1 MKSSVS
7 RSPHAEANTERDPPV
22 VPARVHVLLL
32 EDDASDAELAARAL
46 TAAGFA
52 VSFDRVE
59 TEAAFNAALA
69 RGGYDLVLSDY
80 NLPSFNGLRA
90 LEIFRASGI
99 DLPFVLVSGA
109 LGIDKAVESIKLG
122 ANDYVMKGH
131 LERLA
136 PAVRGALRDA
146 AERRQR
152 ARAAAAETERVQR
165 LLQDEAYVAGA
176 LAKVGEELISSRYVP
191 ALLERLCRVTAE
203 VLHCAVSYTFIVHE
217 DSGTLS
223 AVAAHG
229 EMAERWET
237 IRALDVRM
245 IPGVA
250 EEFRRGG
257 LVRHGAAGEVPSV
270 LRNAFALTD
279 SISVPLWCGEQLT
292 GIQIAGMRD
301 GGEFTARDERVARGI
316 AQLASLAVENARLVE
331 QLENANRLKSDLLAT
346 MSHELRTPLNVIL
359 GYNEL
364 LLDEV
369 FGTLT
374 PEQAA
379 SLDRVGMSARE
390 LLELINATLDISR
403 LETGRAALALE
414 DIDPA
419 ALLQDIES
427 ETRALREKPGVESV
441 WRIVP
446 NLPRIRSDLVKLK
459 VLLKNLIANAI
470 KFTDHGSVTIA
481 AQARDGWIEFSV
493 ADTGTGMSSETQAVI
508 FEPFRQGDSSATRLH
523 GGVGLG
529 LYIVSRLLEMLSG
542 RIEVESAVGVG
553 STFRVR
559 IPVNA
564 THSARVGARDSKARG

>member
-1 MKSSVS
+1 
-7 RSPHAEANTERDPPV
+7 
-22 VPARVHVLLL
+22 
-32 EDDASDAELAARAL
+32 
-46 TAAGFA
+46 
-52 VSFDRVE
+52 
-59 TEAAFNAALA
+59 
-69 RGGYDLVLSDY
+69 
-80 NLPSFNGLRA
+80 
-90 LEIFRASGI
+90 
-99 DLPFVLVSGA
+99 
-109 LGIDKAVESIKLG
+109 
-122 ANDYVMKGH
+122 
-131 LERLA
+131 
-136 PAVRGALRDA
+136 
-146 AERRQR
+146 
-152 ARAAAAETERVQR
+152 
-165 LLQDEAYVAGA
+165 
-176 LAKVGEELISSRYVP
+176 
-191 ALLERLCRVTAE
+191 
-203 VLHCAVSYTFIVHE
+203 
-217 DSGTLS
+217 
-223 AVAAHG
+223 
-229 EMAERWET
+229 
-237 IRALDVRM
+237 
-245 IPGVA
+245 
-250 EEFRRGG
+250 
-257 LVRHGAAGEVPSV
+257 
-270 LRNAFALTD
+270 
-279 SISVPLWCGEQLT
+279 
-292 GIQIAGMRD
+292 
-301 GGEFTARDERVARGI
+301 
-316 AQLASLAVENARLVE
+316 
-331 QLENANRLKSDLLAT
+331 